1 MVITLLLLLDLCAVA
16 CVLLLLKRLLS
27 PQQVRSLPPGPR
39 GLPLVGNV
47 LDMPSEQ
54 EWVTFSKWAD
64 TWGDICSV
72 TVLGQPLIIIGSAK
86 VAVDLLDKRS
96 AIYSDRPVCTMGG
109 ELVGWKNT
117 LVLLPYGDRFR
128 RFRRLFH
135 NIIGS
140 RTAIKQFLPIE
151 ELETRRFLRR
161 VLSKP
166 GDLPKHIRKTA
177 GAIILRISH
186 GYPVKENN
194 DPFVHLAE
202 QATEQF
208 SLSTAPGGFMVDLI
222 PALRHVPTWFPFT
235 GWRVKAN
242 AWAATLNQLV
252 EQPYSFV
259 KHQMAAGT
267 APVSFT
273 SALLEPK
280 QLTPE
285 EEFDIK
291 WSAASLYSAGADTT
305 VSAVNA
311 FFLAMALYPAVQ
323 AKAQREI
330 DAVVGDDRLPTF
342 ADREE
347 LPFVNALVKEVLRWH
362 TSVPTGNPVDLR
374 GMYCTKARVG
384 VPHRAM
390 RDDVYEGHFIPKGAL
405 VITNIHRL
413 THDVRTYADPMTFN
427 PDRFMASEG
436 RPAEMDPRNLC
447 WGFGRRICPGMHLAD
462 ASLFIS
468 CAMSLAV
475 FDVSKSVENG
485 KVIVPVH
492 ENTTGTISH
501 PVPFRCA
508 VSPRSEK
515 AIQLIQAD

>member
-1 MVITLLLLLDLCAVA
+1 MITLLIALDICAVL
-16 CVLLLLKRLLS
+16 CILLLLKRLLS
-27 PQQVRSLPPGPR
+27 PQQQVHSLPPGPK
-39 GLPLVGNV
+39 GLPLVGAV

-54 EWVTFSKWAD
+54 EWITFSKWAD
-64 TWGDICSV
+64 TWGDICSA
-72 TVLGQPLIIIGSAK
+72 TVLGQPIIIIGSAK

-140 RTAIKQFLPIE
+140 RAAIRQFLPIE

-161 VLSKP
+161 VLAKP

-186 GYPVKENN
+186 GYEVKEVN
-194 DPFVHLAE
+194 DPFVQLAE

-235 GWRVKAN
+235 GWRRKAN
-242 AWAATLNQLV
+242 TWAATLNQLV

-267 APVSFT
+267 APISFT
-273 SALLEPK
+273 STLLEPK
-280 QLTPE
+280 QLTAE

-291 WSAASLYSAGADTT
+291 WSSASLYSAGADTT

-330 DAVVGDDRLPTF
+330 DAMVGGDRLPTF
-342 ADREE
+342 ADRED
-347 LPFVNALVKEVLRWH
+347 LPYVDALVKEVCRYSLTTRFFL
-362 TSVPTGNPVDLR
+362 SV
-374 GMYCTKARVG
+374 RVNAPSG
-384 VPHRAM
+384 VPHRAT
-390 RDDVYEGHFIPKGAL
+390 RDDVYEGHFIPKG
-405 VITNIHRL
+405 
-413 THDVRTYADPMTFN
+413 
-427 PDRFMASEG
+427 
-436 RPAEMDPRNLC
+436 
-447 WGFGRRICPGMHLAD
+447 MHLAD

-468 CAMSLAV
+468 CVMSLAV
-475 FDVSKSVENG
+475 FDISKCIENG
-485 KVIVPVH
+485 QVVIPVH

-508 VSPRSEK
+508 IRPRSEK
-515 AIQLIQAD
+515 SIQLIHAE